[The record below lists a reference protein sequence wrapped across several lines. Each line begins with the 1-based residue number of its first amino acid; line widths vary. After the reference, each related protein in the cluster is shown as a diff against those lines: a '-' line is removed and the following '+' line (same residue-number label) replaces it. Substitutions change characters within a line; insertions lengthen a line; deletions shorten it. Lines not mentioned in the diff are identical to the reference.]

1 MFQQLPKIQELYPTH
16 RWIFLTLTVKN
27 PPVTEL
33 RDTLKQM
40 NDSWQR
46 LIQTKRFKS
55 GVAGFL
61 RTTEVTRGNDGEMMA
76 HPHFHALLLVK
87 PQYFQGKY
95 YIKQGDWVEMW
106 AKALRADYLPSVNVK
121 AVKAS
126 LDEKGRKQLDKAI
139 CETLKYSV
147 KPSDLAVERDKGAWL
162 HEMTKQVHKM
172 RFIATGGV
180 LKGILKPEDEIT
192 TEEMISSSE
201 EVQDVGESRVA
212 FQFKPEYRKYVYA
225 PKYNEYAD

>member
-1 MFQQLPKIQELYPTH
+1 MK
-16 RWIFLTLTVKN
+16 KDASN
-27 PPVTEL
+27 
-33 RDTLKQM
+33 
-40 NDSWQR
+40 S
-46 LIQTKRFKS
+46 
-55 GVAGFL
+55 
-61 RTTEVTRGNDGEMMA
+61 
-76 HPHFHALLLVK
+76 
-87 PQYFQGKY
+87 
-95 YIKQGDWVEMW
+95 IKH
-106 AKALRADYLPSVNVK
+106 L
-121 AVKAS
+121 
-126 LDEKGRKQLDKAI
+126 
-139 CETLKYSV
+139 ETLKYSV
-147 KPSDLAVERDKGAWL
+147 KPSDLALERDKGAWL